1 MTPTHS
7 IFRQTLIEC
16 KKIGDAYDYL
26 PVGSTS
32 YPFIYT
38 GEMINTDT
46 SHGDLV
52 GTMNQTV
59 HLYGRL
65 GDRKTLMEYE
75 TKLHDTFK
83 RMRHAFGYNFSMIDY
98 TTRMIPDNTDV
109 QPLLHVVMDVSFMYT
124 KGEQLNG

>member
-16 KKIGDAYDYL
+16 KKIADAYDYL
-26 PVGSTS
+26 PDGSAN

-52 GTMNQTV
+52 GTINQTI

-65 GDRKTLMEYE
+65 SDRKTLMEFE
-75 TKLHDTFK
+75 TQLHNALK
-83 RMRHAFGYNFSMIDY
+83 NMRHAFGYNLSMTDY
-98 TTRMIPDNTDV
+98 TTQLLQDNTDV
-109 QPLLHVVMDVSFMYT
+109 QPLLHVVMDVFFMYT
-124 KGEQLNG
+124 KGDY

>member
-7 IFRQTLIEC
+7 VFRQSLIEC

-26 PVGSTS
+26 PDGSAS

-46 SHGDLV
+46 THSDMV

-65 GDRKTLMEYE
+65 SDRKTLMEYE
-75 TKLHDTFK
+75 TKLHDAFK
-83 RMRHAFGYNFSMIDY
+83 CMRHAFGYNLSMFNY

-109 QPLLHVVMDVSFMYT
+109 QPLLHVVMDVIFMYT